1 MRIGFRQHNPTNL
14 VALGQA
20 ETWTIFPFEFRKR
33 KMSVLGE
40 RLKEARVKSG
50 LSQEQLGLQA
60 GLEVESASARMN
72 RYERGTRVP
81 GVELMERIG
90 NVLDMPLTFF
100 YAPDREEAQLVV
112 LFHRMQQDDKEK
124 LLTFAEKLANP

>member
-1 MRIGFRQHNPTNL
+1 
-14 VALGQA
+14 
-20 ETWTIFPFEFRKR
+20 
-33 KMSVLGE
+33 MSVLGD
-40 RLKEARVKSG
+40 RLKQARLKCG

-90 NVLDMPLTFF
+90 NVLGLPLAYF
-100 YAPDREEAQLVV
+100 YATSEDEARLLV
-112 LFHRMQQDDKEK
+112 LYQRLSSDDKEK
-124 LLTFAEKLANP
+124 LCQLAEQLAIT